1 MIDGAPLHLPD
12 EATIARMDPAEL
24 RALLVAYQQRDAHRQ
39 QEIGWRDA
47 KIDKLTFEIAQ
58 LKRQKYGRR
67 SERLSSEQQALFDE
81 AIEADIAAAEAQL
94 EQLRASL
101 PQRSDEPK
109 RTPRRTALPAN
120 LPRREIR
127 HEPEHTDC
135 GCGAPMKRV
144 GEDVAEKLDYT
155 PGVFTVERHI
165 RGKWACAHCRTL
177 TQAPVPAAVIDKGIP
192 TAGLLAQVLVAKHAD
207 HLPLYRQE
215 QIFGRAGLAIPR
227 PTLAAW
233 VGQCG
238 VQLQPLVDALK
249 DELLACAVL
258 HADETPVAM
267 LAPGTG
273 KTHRAYL
280 WAYAAGPREAMR
292 AVVYDFTDSRS
303 GEHARRFLGH
313 GADPPERPPWMGQLV
328 CDDFAGYDRLFTK
341 GVTEVGCMAHAR
353 RKFVEL
359 QAANQSTIATEAI
372 ALRRGQ
378 RGAPAAAAG
387 VRGADRQDAAR
398 LADRATGAGDR
409 WLGHRQGDRLQPRAV
424 DGAHP
429 IPGRCAAADRQ
440 QPRRAADPAVGHGP
454 QELAVRWHAGGRPA
468 GRSDHEPDPDGQAQ
482 RPRSVRVPEGRA
494 GAVADPAGQPHR
506 RVAAALL
513 DGQCSET
520 HRMKNI
526 EALIDDGGEITIGSI
541 GPIACAATAAD
552 GHNALAMLVRRDG
565 ETLAAVLKR
574 LDRAIAKYYDSG
586 ETTDEINP
594 PSD

>member
-1 MIDGAPLHLPD
+1 MLTRPPLPLPD
-12 EATIARMDPAEL
+12 EATIEKMAPAQIA
-24 RALLVAYQQRDAHRQ
+24 ALLQAYQQRDAHRQ

-58 LKRQKYGRR
+58 LKRQQYGRR
-67 SERLSSEQQALFDE
+67 SERLTGEQQALFDE
-81 AIEADIAAAEAQL
+81 AIAADIAAAEAQL

-101 PQRSDEPK
+101 PPRPDQPK
-109 RTPRRTALPAN
+109 QTPKRTALPAN

-135 GCGAPMKRV
+135 GCGAPMKRI

-155 PGVFTVERHI
+155 PGVFTVERHV

-177 TQAPVPAAVIDKGIP
+177 TQAPVPAAVINKGIP

-227 PTLAAW
+227 ATLAAW

-249 DELLACAVL
+249 DELLSCAVL

-280 WAYAAGPREAMR
+280 WAYAAGPREHLK
-292 AVVYDFTDSRS
+292 AVIYDFTPSRA
-303 GEHARRFLGH
+303 GDHARRFLGH
-313 GADPPERPPWMGQLV
+313 GADPPERPPWTGHLV
-328 CDDFAGYDRLFTK
+328 CDDFAGYDALFTK

-372 ALRRGQ
+372 ELIRQLYAVERDIRDADNEVRLQQRKERAVPLAKTLHDWLTAQRARVTDGTATARAIDYSLGRWTALTRYLADARLPIDNNHDEQQIRPWATGRKNWLFAGTLVAGQ
-378 RGAPAAAAG
+378 RAAAITSLIQTAKLNGHDPYAYLKDVLERLPTQRASRVGELLPHRWAPAASG
-387 VRGADRQDAAR
+387 
-398 LADRATGAGDR
+398 
-409 WLGHRQGDRLQPRAV
+409 
-424 DGAHP
+424 
-429 IPGRCAAADRQ
+429 AAA
-440 QPRRAADPAVGHGP
+440 
-454 QELAVRWHAGGRPA
+454 
-468 GRSDHEPDPDGQAQ
+468 
-482 RPRSVRVPEGRA
+482 
-494 GAVADPAGQPHR
+494 
-506 RVAAALL
+506 
-513 DGQCSET
+513 
-520 HRMKNI
+520 
-526 EALIDDGGEITIGSI
+526 
-541 GPIACAATAAD
+541 
-552 GHNALAMLVRRDG
+552 
-565 ETLAAVLKR
+565 
-574 LDRAIAKYYDSG
+574 
-586 ETTDEINP
+586 
-594 PSD
+594 